1 LSSEQSGR
9 KPTFLLAETSI
20 STFDHRVGDQQ
31 RMSQSTTREAIV
43 AKVVE
48 ITDRVGR
55 PEHIEAVEAELLGGG
70 NTRLL
75 RIYIDKPGGVT
86 HADCEFISQHVG
98 TILDV
103 EDVIPGGRYT
113 LEVSSPGVERKL
125 TRPSDYQR
133 FQGQKIKVS
142 LREPVESQKR
152 WEGTLTGFSD
162 GIVTIEPAPG
172 KIVRFALAQV
182 QKANLK
188 FEW

>member
-1 LSSEQSGR
+1 M
-9 KPTFLLAETSI
+9 A
-20 STFDHRVGDQQ
+20 
-31 RMSQSTTREAIV
+31 QSTREEIV

-55 PEHIEAVEAELLGGG
+55 PEHIETVEAELLGGG
-70 NTRLL
+70 SQRVL

-103 EDVIPGGRYT
+103 EDLIPGGSYT

-125 TRPSDYQR
+125 IKPSDYER
-133 FQGQKIKVS
+133 FKGQKIKVA
-142 LREPVESQKR
+142 LREPIENSRR
-152 WEGTLTGFSD
+152 WEGTLRDFS
-162 GIVTIEPAPG
+162 GGVVTLDAPSG
-172 KIVRFALAQV
+172 KSIQFALDQV

>member
-1 LSSEQSGR
+1 M
-9 KPTFLLAETSI
+9 PHSI
-20 STFDHRVGDQQ
+20 
-31 RMSQSTTREAIV
+31 TREAIV

-55 PEHIEAVEAELLGGG
+55 PEHIEAVEAEFLGGG
-70 NTRLL
+70 NNRLL
-75 RIYIDKPGGVT
+75 RIYIDKPGGIT

-103 EDVIPGGRYT
+103 EDVIPGGSYT
-113 LEVSSPGVERKL
+113 LEVSSPGVERRLMK
-125 TRPSDYQR
+125 PSDYER
-133 FQGQKIKVS
+133 FRGQKIKVS
-142 LREPVESQKR
+142 LREPVENQKR

-162 GIVTIEPAPG
+162 GFVTLEPAPG
-172 KIVRFALAQV
+172 KTVRFALAQV